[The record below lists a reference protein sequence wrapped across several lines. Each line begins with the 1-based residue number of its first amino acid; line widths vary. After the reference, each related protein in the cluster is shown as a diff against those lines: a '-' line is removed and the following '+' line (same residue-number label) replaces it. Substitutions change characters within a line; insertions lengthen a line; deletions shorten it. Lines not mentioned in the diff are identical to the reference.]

1 MDRHEEILT
10 NNYHLGQEKIWDGR
24 EVLNEL
30 ICRHGRTNDPPPSV
44 QHALNRIFTMI
55 LRGEEAAWKISL
67 QLGNML
73 ENVPARMAATAQA
86 HDEARHFYVMQDY
99 LRLHGASRVELP
111 VAIDKALKM
120 VLSTK
125 CVAKKLVGM
134 QLMIEP
140 VALTIFQEIRRMRV
154 DPILADLLAYFEKD
168 EARHVALGVHALPQV
183 IKDLSFTSLLGVLTW
198 QTHLF
203 MLELHGLK
211 AMEDDFKTVG
221 LNPHKLFFIAEKK
234 QLAALEEIA
243 LHLGWHS
250 AIWKPLQG
258 LLRFQKKRIL

>member
-1 MDRHEEILT
+1 MNRHEEILT

-24 EVLNEL
+24 EVLDEL
-30 ICRHGRTNDPPPSV
+30 VLKHGHNNHLSPPIR
-44 QHALNRIFTMI
+44 QALNRIFTMI
-55 LRGEEAAWKISL
+55 LRGEEAAWQISL

-86 HDEARHFYVMQDY
+86 HDEARHFYVMKDY
-99 LRLHGASRVELP
+99 LKLQGTSHVELP
-111 VAIDKALKM
+111 VSINKALKM
-120 VLSTK
+120 VLTTK

-168 EARHVALGVHALPQV
+168 EARHVALGVHALPE
-183 IKDLSFTSLLGVLTW
+183 IIRGLSFTSLFSVLAW

-203 MLELHGLK
+203 MLELQGLK

-243 LHLGWHS
+243 LHLGWH
-250 AIWKPLQG
+250 ATIWKPLQE